1 MNIIQAK
8 KRKKPLII
16 TKGIEAKHAG
26 DNRMKAEPKGF
37 LYIPNF
43 LSLNEQAALLHE
55 LKSLIYTHD
64 VFRGRKLKR
73 GYAQF
78 GYSYETTSRR
88 LTVAPPIPPF
98 LQAAIRRATFF
109 YPELRESIIQKPTT
123 PYYPT
128 DILFTQCI
136 VTHYPPGAGI
146 GWHTD
151 APQFGNYILCVS
163 LASEARLQFRPN
175 SSKEVTYE
183 VKISPGSLYMMQ
195 GLARWN
201 YQHQVIP
208 VKAERYSIT
217 FRYVAKLKK

>member
-16 TKGIEAKHAG
+16 NKGTEAKHSG
-26 DNRMKAEPKGF
+26 LRRMRIEPEGF

-43 LSLNEQAALLHE
+43 LSLNDQASLLHE
-55 LKSLIYTHD
+55 LQALNYEHD

-109 YPELRESIIQKPTT
+109 VPELRESIIQKPTT
-123 PYYPT
+123 SYYPT

-151 APQFGNYILCVS
+151 APLFGGSVIGVS
-163 LASEARLQFRPN
+163 LAGEARLQFRPN
-175 SSKEVTYE
+175 SYKEVTYE
-183 VKISPGSLYMMQ
+183 VKVSPGSLYLLQ
-195 GLARWN
+195 GVVRWN
-201 YQHQVIP
+201 YQHQLVP

-217 FRYVAKLKK
+217 FRYVVERKN

>member
-26 DNRMKAEPKGF
+26 YRGMKVEPEGF
-37 LYIPNF
+37 LYIPDF
-43 LSLNEQAALLHE
+43 LSFNEQQALLHE
-55 LKSLIYTHD
+55 LRSLSYKHD
-64 VFRGRKLKR
+64 VFRAQKLKR

-151 APQFGNYILCVS
+151 APQFGNYILCLS